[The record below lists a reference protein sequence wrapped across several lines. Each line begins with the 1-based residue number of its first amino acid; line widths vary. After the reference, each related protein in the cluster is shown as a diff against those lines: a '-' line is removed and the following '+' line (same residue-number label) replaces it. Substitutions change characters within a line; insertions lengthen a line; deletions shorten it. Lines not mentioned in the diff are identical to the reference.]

1 MLHTGLSLPFSSLS
15 ETLYDGR
22 ERRLR
27 PYPCAL
33 ILWAGAFPPL
43 DLPIWCRRSARSCTV
58 QVPREQPEDLLVRT
72 WMSVLEDKGR
82 GHESILF
89 NPELLIADFGF
100 LEFIFT
106 L

>member
-1 MLHTGLSLPFSSLS
+1 M
-15 ETLYDGR
+15 
-22 ERRLR
+22 
-27 PYPCAL
+27 
-33 ILWAGAFPPL
+33 
-43 DLPIWCRRSARSCTV
+43 

-89 NPELLIADFGF
+89 NPEPLIADFGF

-106 L
+106 I